1 MACHAFFASAGKIL
15 MENCMVSHLWFGMDG
30 PAILVASF
38 ETSHVNGYKSAA
50 MCEGRRNR
58 Q

>member
-1 MACHAFFASAGKIL
+1 
-15 MENCMVSHLWFGMDG
+15 MVSDLWFGMEG